1 MEQKFYR
8 SNSKTTLF
16 FSNKGQ
22 SIAFAP
28 KMKMK
33 LWEDDYVKNLVNKE
47 KLYEVPEVEEKKNDA
62 RTSGKDNKNKGGGK
76 DNKGDKGEQSL

>member
-22 SIAFAP
+22 SVAFAP

-33 LWEDDYVKNLVNKE
+33 LWEDDYVKNLVSKE
-47 KLYEVPEVEEKKNDA
+47 KIYEVPEVEEKKTAADA
-62 RTSGKDNKNKGGGK
+62 KKDSKKKG
-76 DNKGDKGEQSL
+76 NDKGSDKDEQSL